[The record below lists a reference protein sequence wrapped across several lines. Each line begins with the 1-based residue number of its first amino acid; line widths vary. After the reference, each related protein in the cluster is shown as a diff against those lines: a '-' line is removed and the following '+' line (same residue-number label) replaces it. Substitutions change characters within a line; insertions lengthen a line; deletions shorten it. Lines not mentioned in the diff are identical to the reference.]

1 MRRTTSK
8 AKPTRVKASRSTG
21 QTVRYPRMK
30 IVITAPEA
38 VPYAK
43 VGGLGD
49 VVGTLP
55 KLLAA
60 MGHEVILV
68 IPKYQEVEYQ
78 RHGFNPFME
87 SMGVQTGNGVEWC
100 KVHMRNDPC
109 GFKVFLIE
117 HHVYFSRPG
126 IYDIEGRAFDDN
138 GLRFAF
144 FCMAV
149 LQLCRDLNFF
159 ADVIHCHDWPTA
171 LIPALLKIQCGKDP
185 VLGYTGSVLTIHNL
199 AYQGKLPSSAF
210 AYARFPPSTWNPQI
224 FEDHGQ
230 INFLKGGIMFADL
243 LNTVSPTYAREIL
256 SDVGGVGLDR
266 QLTNRQADLHGIL
279 NGADYDEWN
288 PEIDA
293 FIPAHYSR
301 DNMAGKKRCKALLQK
316 DFRLTL
322 DPNAPVCGVVARL
335 TDQKG
340 IHLIANAVDAITGMG
355 GQLVVLGTGKK
366 QLEDFF
372 RWVPSHFPGQVGS
385 LIGFDDYRAHL
396 IEAGSDLYL
405 MPSLFEPCG
414 LNQLYA
420 LRYGT
425 IPVVRAT
432 GGLEDTVI
440 EYDPVTGTGTGF
452 QVSRYFSR
460 IVCRR
465 HFTGDPYL
473 PTPAPTVR
481 GHAEARYGHALHL
494 GAVGRTVPRALP
506 MGRCQAKGLAVRVR

>member
-1 MRRTTSK
+1 MHRTATRQ
-8 AKPTRVKASRSTG
+8 KPPRASRKTTEH
-21 QTVRYPRMK
+21 QRLK

-38 VPYAK
+38 IPFAK

-49 VVGTLP
+49 VAGTLP

-68 IPKYQEVEYQ
+68 IPKYQQIEYQ
-78 RHGFNPFME
+78 RHGFNPFIE
-87 SMGVQTGNGVEWC
+87 SMGVRTGSGVEWC
-100 KVHMRNDPC
+100 KVHLRNDPA
-109 GFKVFLIE
+109 GFRVFLIE

-126 IYDIEGRAFDDN
+126 IYDYEGRAFHDN
-138 GLRFAF
+138 GQRFAF
-144 FCMAV
+144 LCMAV

-171 LIPALLKIQCGKDP
+171 LIPALLKTQCGDDP

-199 AYQGKLPSSAF
+199 AHQGKLPSSAF
-210 AYARFPPSTWNPQI
+210 AYAGFPPATWNPQI

-230 INFLKGGIMFADL
+230 INFLKGGIVFADV

-256 SDVGGVGLDR
+256 SDVGGAGLHR
-266 QLTNRQADLHGIL
+266 ILANRQADLHGIL
-279 NGADYDEWN
+279 NGVDYNEWS
-288 PEIDA
+288 PERDA

-301 DNMAGKKRCKALLQK
+301 NNLAGKKRCKAALQK
-316 DFRLTL
+316 NLGL
-322 DPNAPVCGVVARL
+322 KIDPQAPLCGVVARF

-340 IHLIANAVDAITGMG
+340 IHLVAHAVDAITGMG
-355 GQLVVLGTGKK
+355 GQLAVLGTGEK

-372 RWVPSHFPGQVGS
+372 RWVPSRYPGQVGS
-385 LIGFDDYRAHL
+385 CIGFDNNRAHL
-396 IEAGSDLYL
+396 VEAGSDLYL

-414 LNQLYA
+414 LNQIYA

-432 GGLEDTVI
+432 GGLEDTVS

-452 QVSRYFSR
+452 KFHEISLGSFIGAISRAIHIYLYRPRQFAAMQKR
-460 IVCRR
+460 AMAMR
-465 HFTGDPYL
+465 FTWEQSVERYL
-473 PTPAPTVR
+473 ELYQWAI
-481 GHAEARYGHALHL
+481 
-494 GAVGRTVPRALP
+494 
-506 MGRCQAKGLAVRVR
+506 AKRKVWR